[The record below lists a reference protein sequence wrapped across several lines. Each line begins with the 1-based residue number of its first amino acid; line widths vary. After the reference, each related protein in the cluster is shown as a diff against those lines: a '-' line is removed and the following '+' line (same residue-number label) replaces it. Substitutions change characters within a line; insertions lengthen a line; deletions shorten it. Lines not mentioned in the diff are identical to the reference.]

1 MLEELKKK
9 YGVVYTLNVK
19 LDDESNDMVTL
30 YLRKPDRTTR
40 SLIGKLVQQDGLK
53 AVEGA
58 LKNLH
63 IGEDSD
69 LKKVIE
75 SDYALSA
82 CEASI
87 VEMLTV
93 QSATLKK
100 N

>member
-9 YGVVYTLNVK
+9 YGVVYTLTVP
-19 LDDESNDMVTL
+19 LSEETSDVATL
-30 YLRKPDRTTR
+30 YLKKPDRTTR
-40 SLIGKLVQQDGLK
+40 SLIGKLAQQDGLK

-63 IGEDSD
+63 IGDVSE
-69 LKKVIE
+69 LNKVL
-75 SDYALSA
+75 SNDDALAS
-82 CEASI
+82 CEGSI